1 MQASPL
7 YNLAR
12 PSPYPSGERCCVSKV
27 VQQAQGPTCFE
38 YYRKEN
44 MYQPVDLESI
54 EMKSL
59 K

>member
-12 PSPYPSGERCCVSKV
+12 PSHYPSGGRDCVSKV

-38 YYRKEN
+38 HYWKEN
-44 MYQPVDLESI
+44 MYQPVDLVSI

>member
-12 PSPYPSGERCCVSKV
+12 PSHCSSWEKYCVSKV

-44 MYQPVDLESI
+44 MYQPVDLASI

>member
-12 PSPYPSGERCCVSKV
+12 PSHYPSGERYCVSKV

-44 MYQPVDLESI
+44 MYQPVDLASI
-54 EMKSL
+54 EN
-59 K
+59 